1 MTVNLARL
9 HSTDYV
15 KSYGLLSR
23 QNSFNVVHQ
32 RFSGRIVK
40 RSREE
45 KKSLSSVT
53 SNQMHFHFM
62 KNKKEKRHTVV
73 NSKNGPKIDPK
84 RTKNRPKK

>member
-1 MTVNLARL
+1 MKVTAMTVNLARL

-62 KNKKEKRHTVV
+62 KNKKKRGTLWIIL
-73 NSKNGPKIDPK
+73 KIDQK
-84 RTKNRPKK
+84 WS